1 MFSHQRVAR
10 ALWRLSRSPLRQ
22 RQDSLIPGEPRAGAA
37 GRSRRDLRRAAALII
52 VPLALMLWLL
62 PLEGDYAFLVLLPIV
77 TVAALTL
84 GPAPAGA
91 LATVASVAAADYF
104 FLEPIHEFGLTADD
118 YPSLAVYLM
127 ACAIVCYLAHR
138 LQRAR
143 QASAPQIARDIRAA
157 EERQRRQIAREL
169 HDDLSQ
175 TLAAARIRLGGLCGA
190 AQDEVRGEA
199 RKVAALID
207 LAVLATRTLTS
218 RLAPPALGDRD
229 LAPALA
235 GLVDEVAQSFGL
247 RVTIR
252 HDGRATG
259 LRPDQRAALYQAARE
274 LLINVAK
281 HAGTRAAR
289 IDLRCRAGQVRLAV
303 ADGGIGLD
311 AARMRGPGL
320 GLAIVRERVLAIGGR
335 LRLRSTPGRAPLRVT
350 VRVIARPSRP
360 CKARNT
366 LARP

>member
-84 GPAPAGA
+84 GPAAGA

-335 LRLRSTPGRAPLRVT
+335 LRLRSTPGRGTIALLT
-350 VRVIARPSRP
+350 VRVTAPPVPAVQAPGTR
-360 CKARNT
+360 
-366 LARP
+366 